1 MLSEEYLWSIPD
13 SVVKIWEELEE
24 WLIKDICERIMAAE
38 LYDYDKIPG
47 IAQWRIKLLSE
58 AGMHYNDLISV
69 ISKVTRKSEAE
80 VKKLFEESGL
90 EGLMNEAKMFERQG
104 IEPLQLMESSVLKT
118 ILQDCY
124 NRTNGELRNFT
135 RTTANASQKLLIDTL
150 DKAYFDVTTGA
161 RSYSEV
167 IREAVDTVGKQSGV
181 VLYNSGHRDTIE
193 TAVRRSVL
201 TGINQGAGKIS
212 IENAKEL
219 GAEYVVVSAH
229 PGARTSE
236 DPIADH
242 SGWQGKIYKIEGE
255 DQYPNLEES
264 TGFPS
269 NPLGL
274 CGYNCRHSI
283 HAYFLGEP
291 NPFEDVVKDKKA
303 SDKLYDLS
311 QKQRQQERNIRKTKK
326 QLMAYETAIENCRDE
341 QAKFK
346 LQMEYDKLAA
356 KLQKQNKRYKDF
368 CKENEEYGIKTEQER
383 LRTLNWKRENADK
396 ARSGAY
402 RHKAAKNT
410 STYSDKKKSAARI
423 STHNSGQEVVY
434 NEKYDYS
441 INLPEYSTEVNKGMS
456 TASRNVALNGS
467 MSKYEYL
474 QLVDLKN
481 GTMSELM
488 TDKDYGSVGSRKF
501 WEFINI
507 NQDKEFAFIH
517 NHNRDSSFS
526 ETDLRTLLANPNIK
540 IMIAVRN
547 DAVKYIAT
555 RKGDAMKNVNFDKLY
570 QDDIQKLNNQY
581 RNGIITAAERT
592 RLREE
597 TIVNNLLRDYTEQK
611 GLFEIDG
618 RN

>member
-1 MLSEEYLWSIPD
+1 MILLSEEYLWSIPD

-212 IENAKEL
+212 IANAKEL

-255 DQYPNLEES
+255 DQYPNLEKS
-264 TGFPS
+264 TGFPN

-311 QKQRQQERNIRKTKK
+311 QKQRQQERSIRKTKK
-326 QLMAYETAIENCRDE
+326 QLMAYETAIENCKDE
-341 QAKFK
+341 QAKFE

-368 CKENEEYGIKTEQER
+368 CKENEEYGIKSEQER

-396 ARSGAY
+396 ARSGANRHNDAKEIKNPKNMIFFEENTIERSQNVHKMLNEYCTRESKWSGKTIIDAEKCIKEKFAGKKEWSCDIITYEGVQTKTLIHEHLHARSSSHRSKEEYLMYQRIEEGSVELFAQEICKDKGFVFFPSYEKLVDTLRDINSQIKLYDNDLDFAKALFDVDMTY
-402 RHKAAKNT
+402 RWRWL
-410 STYSDKKKSAARI
+410 SDK
-423 STHNSGQEVVY
+423 V
-434 NEKYDYS
+434 D
-441 INLPEYSTEVNKGMS
+441 EYAK
-456 TASRNVALNGS
+456 LNGLN
-467 MSKYEYL
+467 SKEII
-474 QLVDLKN
+474 
-481 GTMSELM
+481 ELRKPIN
-488 TDKDYGSVGSRKF
+488 TLYG
-501 WEFINI
+501 
-507 NQDKEFAFIH
+507 
-517 NHNRDSSFS
+517 
-526 ETDLRTLLANPNIK
+526 
-540 IMIAVRN
+540 
-547 DAVKYIAT
+547 
-555 RKGDAMKNVNFDKLY
+555 
-570 QDDIQKLNNQY
+570 
-581 RNGIITAAERT
+581 GI
-592 RLREE
+592 
-597 TIVNNLLRDYTEQK
+597 
-611 GLFEIDG
+611 
-618 RN
+618 

>member
-212 IENAKEL
+212 IANAKEL

-255 DQYPNLEES
+255 DQYPNLEKS
-264 TGFPS
+264 TGFPN

-311 QKQRQQERNIRKTKK
+311 QKQRQQERSIRKTKK
-326 QLMAYETAIENCRDE
+326 QLMAYETAIENCKDE
-341 QAKFK
+341 QAKFE

-368 CKENEEYGIKTEQER
+368 CKENEEYGIKSEQER

-396 ARSGAY
+396 ARSGANRHNDAKEIKNPKNMIFFEENTIERSQNVHKMLNEYCTRESKWSGKTIIDAEKCIKEKFAGKKEWSCDIITYEGVQTKTLIHEHLHARSSSHRSKEEYLMYQRIEEGSVELFAQEICKDKGFVFFPSYEKLVDTLRDINSQIKLYDNDLDFAKALFDVDMTY
-402 RHKAAKNT
+402 RWRWL
-410 STYSDKKKSAARI
+410 SDK
-423 STHNSGQEVVY
+423 V
-434 NEKYDYS
+434 D
-441 INLPEYSTEVNKGMS
+441 EYAK
-456 TASRNVALNGS
+456 LNGLN
-467 MSKYEYL
+467 SKEII
-474 QLVDLKN
+474 
-481 GTMSELM
+481 ELRKPIN
-488 TDKDYGSVGSRKF
+488 TLYG
-501 WEFINI
+501 
-507 NQDKEFAFIH
+507 
-517 NHNRDSSFS
+517 
-526 ETDLRTLLANPNIK
+526 
-540 IMIAVRN
+540 
-547 DAVKYIAT
+547 
-555 RKGDAMKNVNFDKLY
+555 
-570 QDDIQKLNNQY
+570 
-581 RNGIITAAERT
+581 GI
-592 RLREE
+592 
-597 TIVNNLLRDYTEQK
+597 
-611 GLFEIDG
+611 
-618 RN
+618 